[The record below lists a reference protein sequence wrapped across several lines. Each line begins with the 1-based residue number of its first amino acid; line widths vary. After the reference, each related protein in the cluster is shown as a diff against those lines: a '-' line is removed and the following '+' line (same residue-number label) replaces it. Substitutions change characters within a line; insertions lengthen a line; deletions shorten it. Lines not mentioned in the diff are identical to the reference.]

1 MKYLFALFLVF
12 MALKAIFR
20 VTGSHSK
27 PSTETSATPQDIR
40 QKLAG
45 DTPRNSKELFSYAE
59 ILLDGMD
66 EDDTPQEQETT
77 IKDACDLYTRALNSS
92 KSDGAMPAFEIMHG
106 WATSLGYALM
116 DVSDEQVLAMGLG
129 HMNRLYTQLLK
140 EQPDHVEF
148 LAEWGETLLTIG
160 TGREGYWRYKLFDEA
175 YNKFSMGAAYR
186 PSPPAPQRQYEVLTL
201 IALNIDTAVEDLLI
215 ETEADVPWR
224 LRFLHLAQAC
234 YERLPHDSLDD
245 SDKET
250 LATIK
255 KERERLQA
263 EYPHM
268 AEATPTVPQQSHQPS
283 STGWAQLEKKS
294 APGTQATAQPSHE
307 KARAASPAQEK
318 SAAPRTEQKP
328 PIPQQERRQSVAW
341 PPAPSEQNTPASTT
355 RRSTETAVEQTTAP
369 AGTPHPLAQAE
380 PLSQQR
386 STPPA
391 TAEAA
396 PADTAAYSRM
406 TLPTHLINGHHETT
420 TYPQRQARADRPPM
434 NLPAATLSASAS
446 TNPKAMA
453 PAENQDTTMPSAPP
467 QASVP
472 HSPAATPDQQGT
484 APRTSGTAPAS
495 PAPAAPPRHHTLRQP
510 DYARR
515 EEPAQEQ
522 SAPSRPRPST
532 PASYV
537 PIERKPLPRQ

>member
-12 MALKAIFR
+12 LALKAIFR
-20 VTGSHSK
+20 VTGAHTK

-45 DTPRNSKELFSYAE
+45 DTPQNSRELFSYAE

-66 EDDTPQEQETT
+66 ENDTPQEQETT
-77 IKDACDLYTRALNSS
+77 IKDACDIYTRALSSS
-92 KSDGAMPAFEIMHG
+92 KNDGAMPAFEIMHG

-116 DVSDEQVLAMGLG
+116 DVSNEQVLAMGLG

-148 LAEWGETLLTIG
+148 LAEWGETLLIIG
-160 TGREGYWRYKLFDEA
+160 TGRDGYWRYKLFDEA

-186 PSPPAPQRQYEVLTL
+186 PSPADPQRQYEVLTL
-201 IALNIDTAVEDLLI
+201 IASNIDTAVEDLLI

-234 YERLPHDSLDD
+234 YERLPHDGLDD

-255 KERERLQA
+255 KERARLQA

-268 AEATPTVPQQSHQPS
+268 AEVTPTVPLQSQQPT

-294 APGTQATAQPSHE
+294 APGTPAAAQPSHE
-307 KARAASPAQEK
+307 KTRAASSTQEK
-318 SAAPRTEQKP
+318 SAAPRAEKTSP
-328 PIPQQERRQSVAW
+328 LPRQERRQSVVW
-341 PPAPSEQNTPASTT
+341 PPAPSEQNTPAATT
-355 RRSTETAVEQTTAP
+355 RRRPETVLEQTTAP
-369 AGTPHPLAQAE
+369 VGTPHPLAQAE
-380 PLSQQR
+380 PLPQQR

-406 TLPTHLINGHHETT
+406 TLPTHLINGHNETT

-434 NLPAATLSASAS
+434 DLPEATLSASAT

-453 PAENQDTTMPSAPP
+453 PAENQGTTTPSAPP
-467 QASVP
+467 QTTVP
-472 HSPAATPDQQGT
+472 HAPATTPQPQGT
-484 APRTSGTAPAS
+484 MPAS
-495 PAPAAPPRHHTLRQP
+495 PAPAAPPRQHTLRQP
-510 DYARR
+510 GYARR
-515 EEPAQEQ
+515 EEPAREQ
-522 SAPSRPRPST
+522 DAPSRPRPST